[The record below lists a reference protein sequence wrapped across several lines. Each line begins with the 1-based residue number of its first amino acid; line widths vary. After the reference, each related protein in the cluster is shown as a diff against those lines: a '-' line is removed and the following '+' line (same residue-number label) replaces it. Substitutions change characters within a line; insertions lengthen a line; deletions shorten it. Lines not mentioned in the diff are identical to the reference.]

1 MTTREDLHNLV
12 DQLPEFT
19 WAEVNR
25 MLLECLE
32 EGDEDSVL
40 YDPMAAPEVE
50 PTAGEV
56 AAVEEAY
63 AVLRTGQVKLM
74 PHGEVVKRLMELP

>member
-1 MTTREDLHNLV
+1 MTTRDDLHTLI
-12 DQLPEFT
+12 DCLPEGK

-32 EGDEDSVL
+32 EGDEVAH
-40 YDPMAAPEVE
+40 DPLEAPEVE